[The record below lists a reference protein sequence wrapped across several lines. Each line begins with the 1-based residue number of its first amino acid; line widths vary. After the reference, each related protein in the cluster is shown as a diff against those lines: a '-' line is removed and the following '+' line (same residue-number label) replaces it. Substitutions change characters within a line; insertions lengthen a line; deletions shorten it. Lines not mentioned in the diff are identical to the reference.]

1 MPSYLSRA
9 LKTPECDFSVK
20 KKKKTSPFL
29 KEGVSFRGRPSKK
42 KENKEKKGTV
52 LGFDVI
58 QEGIK
63 YETVNKRECTRRA
76 RKCIS
81 LKLKFVYFL

>member
-20 KKKKTSPFL
+20 RKKTSPFL
-29 KEGVSFRGRPSKK
+29 KEGVSFGGQPSKK
-42 KENKEKKGTV
+42 KENKEKRGTV

-58 QEGIK
+58 QDGIK

-76 RKCIS
+76 RKCI
-81 LKLKFVYFL
+81 F

>member
-20 KKKKTSPFL
+20 KKTSPFL
-29 KEGVSFRGRPSKK
+29 KEGVSFGGQPSKK
-42 KENKEKKGTV
+42 KENKEKRGTV

-58 QEGIK
+58 QDGIK

-76 RKCIS
+76 RKCI
-81 LKLKFVYFL
+81 F